1 MAWLSK
7 LFGDANEKE
16 LRKLQ
21 PTVDE
26 INALEPAFEA
36 LSDEELRDKT
46 TEFRGRYLAGE
57 DLDELLPEAFAA
69 VREASKRTLGQ
80 RHFDVQLMG
89 GIALHQGKI
98 AEMKTGEGKTLVA
111 TLPTYLN
118 ALPGKGVHLV
128 TVNDYLAKRDAGW
141 NGRIFNALGLTT
153 AAIVGGDV
161 VGGASFMYDAGYKDD
176 HVTDERLEHLRA
188 TDRHTAYAAD
198 ITYGTNNE
206 YGFDYLR
213 DNLATDLAQC
223 VQRKLHYAIV
233 DEVDNILIDEART
246 PLIISG
252 PAEES
257 PDMYYRFAK
266 AVRVL
271 REEDEDYAVDEK
283 MRAVSLTDNGIHK
296 MEKLLGVDNLYAD
309 GNFQLAHHLEQAAKA
324 QVLFKRD
331 RDYIV
336 EGGEVIIIDEFTGRK
351 MVGRRYSEGLHQAL
365 EAKEGVKVERENVT
379 QATITFQNY
388 FRLYK
393 KLAGMTG
400 TAETEAEEMHKIYK
414 LDVLVIPTNQDM
426 VRDDE
431 GDLVYLSEDAKFR
444 AVVDE
449 VKELHE
455 IGQPVLVGT
464 ISIEKSEMLSTML
477 TRAGVPHEVLNAKNH
492 EREATIVEN
501 AGQRGGVT
509 ISTNMAG
516 RGTDIKLGEGVRE
529 IGGLRVIGTERHESR
544 RIDNQLRGRSGR
556 QGDPGSSRFYV
567 SLDDDLMRRVGS
579 DRVKGMLDRLGMG
592 EDDAIENR
600 MVSRSIEGA
609 QTKVEGWNFDVRKH
623 VVEYDDVINQQRT
636 VIYVDRRRVLEGAD
650 VHDIIMDMVD
660 GEMTVLAENFLAG
673 DFHETW
679 DLDGLLHALGAIFP
693 VDDVDVESLRALSRE
708 EVIEAVQGEAHDAYA
723 AKEEEFGL
731 DPAGNAIMRDVER
744 QVLLMVI
751 DSSWVH
757 HLDAVDELREGAW
770 LSGIAQR
777 DPLVEFK
784 QRAFDMFGQ
793 LQATI
798 QHDIVRFIFGVQIQ
812 PQPDVP
818 SQMPPGRPVPVPA
831 PNPATPAPLPHPLPE
846 PASEFAAAVASGPTP
861 LPAPTQTPAQEQHRM
876 GDREAATNNGAG
888 NRAGNGAGVLPTRQT
903 GPLGPRNAAATLPP
917 PAKMPG
923 RNDPCYCGSGVKYK
937 KCHGK

>member
-198 ITYGTNNE
+198 ITCGTNNE

-336 EGGEVIIIDEFTGRK
+336 EDGEVIIIDEFTGRK

-529 IGGLRVIGTERHESR
+529 LGGLRVIGTERHESR